1 MVRSQSSSR
10 GSESPME
17 TERAHRACEKCTRT
31 KKKCDKAL
39 PSCSRCTRLA
49 TTCCYDFIYTGPA
62 TTVMDQGYLMGGHKT
77 DLQGPGGILNPAF
90 EISSEAIMSL
100 LSSRNI
106 SWHEA
111 VERYFD
117 TMNPWLSVVHPELF
131 SLRAAETISTNPTS
145 TSASG
150 PGSSMK
156 SSVPGIGIPAG
167 NVPRDPTIALLI
179 VCMQLVTQYDD
190 EAVTVD
196 NPSNFEE
203 SGMIELPAYR
213 AAKRILGIL
222 RGLSKPS
229 IELIQC
235 TILLALFEFGHGE
248 VIRAYMTIGDANT
261 MALAMGVRPGKYV
274 EAEVDV
280 PVAYEDEER
289 RCVYWSL
296 LVLDR
301 LVHVDCNLVQMPLHV
316 PAPAADD
323 LLPTTNIGWD
333 SRSQTPTRTIQ
344 RHPASVAPQV
354 PLGPFQRNCQ
364 CAMLYTKALS
374 LSSDPGAPDPLIDN
388 FVELDIATRSL
399 VEAMV
404 LQASRW
410 GDFFECFATC
420 TCLLLFLYC
429 RQLRTVDSTTI
440 HPATSDVTALKAI
453 AGLNFT
459 IRIIADTTTDL
470 NDQLARRP
478 HLLASCSPLTPYS
491 AFHCLMVLSN
501 FEHVIPDAD
510 ARFHASFSSLHF
522 FAKRWSVA
530 AQLVLQVEAF
540 LAAPESVQW
549 CFMNEYVTC
558 RLQFAFLLIIDGE
571 TNK

>member
-1 MVRSQSSSR
+1 
-10 GSESPME
+10 ME

-39 PSCSRCTRLA
+39 PACSRCTRLA
-49 TTCCYDFIYTGPA
+49 TTCCYDFIYTAPA
-62 TTVMDQGYLMGGHKT
+62 TAVVDPGYLMGGPK
-77 DLQGPGGILNPAF
+77 DPLGPGGILDPAF
-90 EISSEAIMSL
+90 DISSEAIMSL

-106 SWHEA
+106 SWRDA
-111 VERYFD
+111 AERYFD
-117 TMNPWLSVVHPELF
+117 LMNPWLSVVHPELF
-131 SLRAAETISTNPTS
+131 ALRAAETIGTTNPTS
-145 TSASG
+145 GPGPG
-150 PGSSMK
+150 PGSSGQAAA
-156 SSVPGIGIPAG
+156 PPG
-167 NVPRDPTIALLI
+167 NVPRDPVVALLI

-190 EAVTVD
+190 EAVIAD
-196 NPSNFEE
+196 NPSNLEE
-203 SGMIELPAYR
+203 RGMIELPAYR
-213 AAKRILGIL
+213 AAKRILGIM
-222 RGLSKPS
+222 RGLREPT
-229 IELIQC
+229 IEIVQC
-235 TILLALFEFGHGE
+235 TILLALFEFGHGD
-248 VIRAYMTIGDANT
+248 VFRAYVTIGDANT
-261 MALAMGVRPGKYV
+261 LALAMRIHPGKYLD
-274 EAEVDV
+274 AEKDS

-289 RCVYWSL
+289 RCVYWSM

-301 LVHVDCNLVQMPLHV
+301 LIHVDCGLIHMPLQV
-316 PAPAADD
+316 PAPAHDD
-323 LLPTTNIGWD
+323 LLPTTNVGWD
-333 SRSQTPTRTIQ
+333 NQTQSPTRTTM
-344 RHPASVAPQV
+344 RHAANISPSVPV
-354 PLGPFQRNCQ
+354 GPFQRNCQ

-374 LSSDPGAPDPLIDN
+374 PSPETGAPDALIDH
-388 FVELDIATRSL
+388 FIELDIATRSL

-491 AFHCLMVLSN
+491 AYHCLMVLSN

-522 FAKRWSVA
+522 FAKRWNVA
-530 AQLVLQVEAF
+530 GQLVLKVESF
-540 LAAPESVQW
+540 LAAPETVQW
-549 CFMNEYVTC
+549 CFMND
-558 RLQFAFLLIIDGE
+558 R
-571 TNK
+571 